1 MEQLHINQL
10 IKTIRTELLPGLQIV
25 SIDPHDPVV
34 VNHLPAPWQLI
45 GTGNYAAVVCHPNY
59 PEVVVKIYAP
69 SRPGF
74 EEELEVY
81 RRLGSHPAFSECFY
95 GENGVLV
102 LKRLYGVTL
111 YDCLHKGIPIPKQVI
126 QDIDAALDYAK
137 SRGLYPH
144 DVHGRNVMLYE
155 GRGLVVDISDFLH
168 LETCTKWEDLK
179 RAYYWLYLPLFYPLR
194 LRVPY
199 FLLNVVRKS
208 YRLATSGIIFISRL
222 VRQTFAKGKFIK
234 AAKK

>member
-10 IKTIRTELLPGLQIV
+10 VEIIRTELLSELQIA

-34 VNHLPAPWQLI
+34 VHHLPAPWQLV
-45 GTGNYAAVVCHPNY
+45 GAGNYAAVLCHPNY

-81 RRLGSHPAFSECFY
+81 RRLGAHPAFSQCFY

-111 YDCLHKGIPIPKQVI
+111 YDCLSKGLQIPKQVI
-126 QDIDAALDYAK
+126 QDIDAALEYAR

-144 DVHGRNVMLYE
+144 DVHGRNVMMYE

-168 LETCTKWEDLK
+168 LETCSKWDHLK
-179 RAYYWLYLPLFYPLR
+179 QAYYWLYLPLFYPLR
-194 LRVPY
+194 LKVPY
-199 FLLNVVRKS
+199 FLLNIVRKS
-208 YRLATSGIIFISRL
+208 YRLASSSIIFMARL
-222 VRQTFAKGKFIK
+222 VRQTFGNRKLLKL
-234 AAKK
+234 AKK

>member
-10 IKTIRTELLPGLQIV
+10 VEIIRIELLPKLEIA

-34 VNHLPAPWQLI
+34 VHHLPAPWQLV
-45 GTGNYAAVVCHPNY
+45 GAGNYAAVVCHPNY

-81 RRLGSHPAFSECFY
+81 RRLGSHPAFSQCFY

-111 YDCLHKGIPIPKQVI
+111 YDCLYKGLRIPKQVI
-126 QDIDAALDYAK
+126 QDIDAALDYARN
-137 SRGLYPH
+137 RGLYPH
-144 DVHGRNVMLYE
+144 DVHGRNVMMYE

-168 LETCTKWEDLK
+168 LETCTKWDDLK

-199 FLLNVVRKS
+199 FLLNIVRKT
-208 YRLATSGIIFISRL
+208 YRLTTSSIIFMARL
-222 VRQTFAKGKFIK
+222 VRQIFGKREFLK
-234 AAKK
+234 LAKK

>member
-10 IKTIRTELLPGLQIV
+10 IEIIRTELLPELQIA

-34 VNHLPAPWQLI
+34 VHHLPPPWQLV
-45 GTGNYAAVVCHPNY
+45 GAGNYAAVVCHPNY

-74 EEELEVY
+74 EEEWEVY
-81 RRLGSHPAFSECFY
+81 RRLGSHPAFSQCFY
-95 GENGVLV
+95 AENGVLV

-111 YDCLHKGIPIPKQVI
+111 YDCLSKGLQIPKQVI
-126 QDIDAALDYAK
+126 QDIDAALEYAR

-144 DVHGRNVMLYE
+144 DVHGRNVMMYE

-168 LETCTKWEDLK
+168 LETCSKWDHLK
-179 RAYYWLYLPLFYPLR
+179 RAYYWLYLPLFYPLG

-199 FLLNVVRKS
+199 FLLNIVRKS
-208 YRLATSGIIFISRL
+208 YRLASLSIIFMARL
-222 VRQTFAKGKFIK
+222 VRQSFGNNLRSFF
-234 AAKK
+234 